1 MNRVVVTG
9 LGVCAAPGQTLAA
22 FAASLEAGKS
32 AIGPITIIPTDA
44 LSTKNGAQVADFDP
58 AAHFESGKL
67 ALYDRCTQF
76 GLVAAREAI
85 AQSGL
90 DFRAT
95 LGARTAA
102 IIGSGVGGQTTQ
114 DENYRR
120 LYGEG
125 AKRLHPFTIPKLM
138 VNAPCSHI
146 TMEHGITGPSF
157 VVASACSSA
166 NHAIGVAFQ
175 MVRSGMVDAAVTG
188 GTESVFT
195 FGTIKGWEAL
205 RVMAPDTCRPF
216 SLNRKGMVLGEGAAV
231 LVIES
236 RDHALAR
243 GAEILAEIIGF
254 GSTSDAGDIVLPA
267 AEGAAGAIEACLT
280 DAHIAPAEVDYV
292 NAHGTG
298 TAAND
303 ATETAALHRV
313 FGDHARKLAVSSTKS
328 IHGHTLGAAGAIELA
343 ATIVAMRGGFIPPT
357 ANFIAPDPQC
367 DLDYVPN
374 ETRVGRINI
383 AISNSFAFGGHNACI
398 AVRRA

>member
-9 LGVCAAPGQTLAA
+9 LGVCAAPGKTAEA
-22 FAASLEAGKS
+22 FAASVKTGQS
-32 AIGPITIIPTDA
+32 AIGPITIIPTDQ
-44 LSTKNGAQVADFDP
+44 LNTKNGAQVSDFDP
-58 AAHFESGKL
+58 AAYFESGKL

-90 DFRAT
+90 VFRAA
-95 LGARTAA
+95 LGARSAA
-102 IIGSGVGGQTTQ
+102 IIGSGVGGQATQ
-114 DENYRR
+114 DENYHR
-120 LYGEG
+120 LYSEG

-175 MVRSGMVDAAVTG
+175 MVRAGMVDAAVTG

-216 SLNRKGMVLGEGAAV
+216 SLNRKGMVLGEGAAI

-236 RDHALAR
+236 REHALAR
-243 GAEILAEIIGF
+243 GADILAEIIGF

-267 AEGAAGAIEACLT
+267 LEGASGAIATCLA
-280 DAHIAPAEVDYV
+280 DAKLAPEQVDYV

-298 TAAND
+298 TAAN
-303 ATETAALHRV
+303 AITETKALHKV
-313 FGDHARKLAVSSTKS
+313 FGEHAKKLAVSSTKS
-328 IHGHTLGAAGAIELA
+328 MHGHTLGAAGAIELA
-343 ATIVAMRGGFIPPT
+343 ATICGMRGGFVPPT
-357 ANFIAPDPQC
+357 ANYAERDPQC

-374 ETRVGRINI
+374 EARERRIDV
-383 AISNSFAFGGHNACI
+383 AISNSFAFGGHNAVV
-398 AVRRA
+398 AVKRV